1 MASSCKAEQ
10 GWRDRLDYP
19 RIMQGVCEVIF
30 LGVPLT
36 VVSCRWM
43 GLLADSKIAGCAC
56 ARNVGNVLP
65 RHRLQRK
72 PLVSDPGMHHGT
84 CVTHVPWCMPGSPTR
99 GDRENVP
106 GIPGACASRYL
117 CIWQEAHTRL
127 FTRPSETNAANKID
141 ISRVRYHCWRARVT
155 IAKCLCVLYNQL
167 WRNHRYVSRASGA
180 RCRCVEII
188 YVIVIYDARL

>member
-19 RIMQGVCEVIF
+19 GIMQGVCEVIF

-36 VVSCRWM
+36 VVSCRRM
-43 GLLADSKIAGCAC
+43 GLLTDSKIAGCAC
-56 ARNVGNVLP
+56 ARNVRNIFL

-72 PLVSDPGMHHGT
+72 PLVSDSDMHHGR
-84 CVTHVPWCMPGSPTR
+84 CMPGSPTR

-127 FTRPSETNAANKID
+127 FMRPSETNAANKID
-141 ISRVRYHCWRARVT
+141 ISRVRNRCWRARVT

-180 RCRCVEII
+180 RCRCVAII